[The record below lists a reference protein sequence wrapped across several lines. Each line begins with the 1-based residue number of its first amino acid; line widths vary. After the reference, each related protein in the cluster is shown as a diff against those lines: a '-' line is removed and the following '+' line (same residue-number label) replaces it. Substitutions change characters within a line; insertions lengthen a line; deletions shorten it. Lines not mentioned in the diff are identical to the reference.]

1 VNVTHFKKKMPLF
14 GKKDPAKKSKKDS
27 DKQPSVEDKYNLK
40 ELLGT

>member
-1 VNVTHFKKKMPLF
+1 MPLF